1 MQCKSMFRHA
11 IELDQT
17 TLSKAPKGFN
27 PVDMAAALDELIV
40 AVIDPKVFIKPNVYQ
55 TIVTTPAIGVDDTQ
69 RICFASDNRLLRALR
84 SIWNNLRVNLIT
96 AF

>member
-1 MQCKSMFRHA
+1 MPMIKPKLTLLQMQCKSMFRHA

-55 TIVTTPAIGVDDTQ
+55 TIVTTPTH
-69 RICFASDNRLLRALR
+69 LY
-84 SIWNNLRVNLIT
+84 
-96 AF
+96 